1 MNGPD
6 ALTGERRGGRSAPP
20 GAGIGTVGA
29 DTPFPDGTGP
39 WPEAG
44 IAAGAQPQAITAGNA
59 PRAGR
64 LPGPGRKPRASKK
77 APAGASTGA
86 GGATAA
92 AASRPA
98 RLSLSNWPVAVRLV
112 AVFAIASVTGLIFG
126 GLRVADAVSTSQAYG
141 RTAQL
146 AVLGQQATVLAQA
159 LEDERDRYAGVA
171 AYGALISDAGKKA
184 PPAVTGPLTKSLK
197 LADANLNAA
206 ENTTDAAAARTQSL
220 AAAIG
225 PSFPVTEQ
233 AKASAVITMIDS
245 IPGLRSQL
253 VGQTAASVIANYSSS
268 ISNLFTLNDQI
279 TSGSGD
285 ALLADEVLALGALS
299 RAKDE
304 ASQQRAFLYDTLIEL
319 TGGDAVNGTQT
330 PHYNVSPSTALT
342 DAGSLGTLSTAEGLQ
357 FADVTDFTNAATPAQ
372 SSAYVLAV
380 AGPQADTAQLI
391 EGFVILT
398 GKPQL
403 TFLKPHDQTSLGYP
417 QATVASTWY
426 SDQTAVISEMRQVE
440 SQVMTAVVSRSQSLQ
455 HQAEDSAWLTGAIT
469 AAAVLL
475 VLLLT
480 ALVGRSLVNPLRR
493 LQQDA
498 LEIATVRLPARVAAA
513 AAGNEVAGGTA
524 IEPIGV
530 QSTDEIGRVA
540 RAFDQVHAEA
550 VRLAGN
556 EAQLRGSFSAMF
568 ISLSRRSVPLID
580 RLARMID
587 SMEQNED
594 DPNQLANLFSMD
606 HLVTRMRRNSEN
618 LLVLAGEEPVRK
630 WTESV
635 PLSDVARA
643 AAAEIEQYG
652 RVTLTVQPG
661 VMVSGQ
667 AAADVVHLLAELI
680 ENATLFSPRHTQV
693 RVTVTELSTGGVLLE
708 VRDEGVGVSAARLSD
723 MNWRL
728 DNPPALDVSVSRHMG
743 LYAVAH
749 LAARHGIRVKLRP
762 GVPQGLSAL
771 VWLPSSLARHERVAA
786 GSGPSPTFGTV
797 GNGPAGPRMAAAA
810 QPPALARQEA
820 GRHRGD
826 LISER
831 GEQPALAGQR
841 GPAGRPATVWF
852 TAKRPS
858 NGSVKPAGKAVADWQ
873 PPGQP
878 GGYDPGRPGRHQAE
892 AGAGLTANA
901 GETNAGLPR
910 RVPRSSGNPDTA
922 EAGMPAGRP
931 VATGTAAGG
940 PGRPLLGAPAG
951 APTAPPP
958 TPYQK
963 SSLLGAPHRA
973 ADGTPAPALRRS
985 PEAVRDRVSGFQLGS
1000 RDGVQP
1006 GPAPRPAPPAGEE
1019 NSR

>member
-6 ALTGERRGGRSAPP
+6 ALTGERRGGRSALPSAGVGTP
-20 GAGIGTVGA
+20 GAGA
-29 DTPFPDGTGP
+29 PSANGTGSRP
-39 WPEAG
+39 DPTA
-44 IAAGAQPQAITAGNA
+44 AAGRAVGSPGNA
-59 PRAGR
+59 PRAG
-64 LPGPGRKPRASKK
+64 
-77 APAGASTGA
+77 
-86 GGATAA
+86 ATA
-92 AASRPA
+92 RPA
-98 RLSLSNWPVAVRLV
+98 RLSISNWPVAARLV
-112 AVFAIASVTGLIFG
+112 AVFVIASITGLIFG
-126 GLRVADAVSTSQAYG
+126 GLRVADAVSTSQSYG

-159 LEDERDRYAGVA
+159 LEDERDQYAGVA
-171 AYGALISDAGKKA
+171 AYGLLTADAQANLQVGKADKAVVGALAKPLAAANKKLSDAKA
-184 PPAVTGPLTKSLK
+184 IT
-197 LADANLNAA
+197 N
-206 ENTTDAAAARTQSL
+206 AAAARTELL

-225 PSFPVTEQ
+225 PSFPASVQ
-233 AKASAVITMIDS
+233 SKATAVITMIDS

-253 VGQTAASVIANYSSS
+253 SGQSAASVINNYSSS
-268 ISNLFTLNDQI
+268 IANLFTLNDQI

-285 ALLADEVLALGALS
+285 ALLANEVLALGSLS

-304 ASQQRAFLYDTLIEL
+304 ASQQRAFLYDALIEL
-319 TGGDAVNGTQT
+319 SVN
-330 PHYNVSPSTALT
+330 
-342 DAGSLGTLSTAEGLQ
+342 DAGTASAPANNVGVSHALDDAGGLGALLTAQGLQ

-372 SSAYVLAV
+372 SNAYVLAV

-391 EGFVILT
+391 EGFVILNGDPRMT
-398 GKPQL
+398 YGPIGK
-403 TFLKPHDQTSLGYP
+403 QTTLGYK
-417 QATVASTWY
+417 QAAVAPTWY
-426 SDQTAVISEMRQVE
+426 ADQSAVVSEMRQIE
-440 SQVMTAVVSRSQSLQ
+440 SQVTSAVVARSQSVQ
-455 HQAEDSAWLTGAIT
+455 HNAENSAWLTGAIT

-475 VLLLT
+475 VLLAT

-493 LQQDA
+493 LQEDA

-513 AAGNEVAGGTA
+513 AAGNEVAEDP

-587 SMEQNED
+587 GMEQNED
-594 DPNQLANLFSMD
+594 DPDQLANLFSMD

-635 PLSDVARA
+635 PLSDVVRA

-661 VMVSGQ
+661 VTVSGQ

-680 ENATLFSPRHTQV
+680 ENSTLFSPRNTLV
-693 RVTVTELSTGGVLLE
+693 RVTVTELSTGGVLVE
-708 VRDEGVGVSAARLSD
+708 VRDDGVGVSAARLTD

-771 VWLPSSLARHERVAA
+771 VWLPSSLARQERVPA
-786 GSGPSPTFGTV
+786 GSGHSRSFSAV
-797 GNGPAGPRMAAAA
+797 GNGAAASSR
-810 QPPALARQEA
+810 PPVLSRQET

-831 GEQPALAGQR
+831 GEQPVLPERQGQPALPGRPGQ
-841 GPAGRPATVWF
+841 AGRPATVWF

-858 NGSVKPAGKAVADWQ
+858 TGAVRSTAEVAASWR
-873 PPGQP
+873 P
-878 GGYDPGRPGRHQAE
+878 GGYDPGRPGRHQAQPA
-892 AGAGLTANA
+892 AGVAEYAAQTS
-901 GETNAGLPR
+901 TGLPR
-910 RVPRSSGNPDTA
+910 RVPRSSSYPA
-922 EAGMPAGRP
+922 EAGMSA
-931 VATGTAAGG
+931 AAAGTG
-940 PGRPLLGAPAG
+940 AGGLGTPLLGAPPG
-951 APTAPPP
+951 RTPAPPP
-958 TPYQK
+958 TPYQQ
-963 SSLLGAPHRA
+963 SSPGAPPRS
-973 ADGTPAPALRRS
+973 ADEGRAPAGRRS
-985 PEAVRDRVSGFQLGS
+985 PEAMRDRLSGFQLGS
-1000 RDGVQP
+1000 RDGVHP
-1006 GPAPRPAPPAGEE
+1006 GPAPRPAPPAREE
-1019 NSR
+1019 NSQ